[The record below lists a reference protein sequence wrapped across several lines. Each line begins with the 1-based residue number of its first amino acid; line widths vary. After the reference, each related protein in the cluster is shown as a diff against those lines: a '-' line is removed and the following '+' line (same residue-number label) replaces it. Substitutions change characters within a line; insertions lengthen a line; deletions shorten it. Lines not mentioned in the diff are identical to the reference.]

1 MRSLFLIG
9 FIVKPLKEPN
19 VGTLLNKNSCSI
31 TTPQNFL
38 TSQELLLTCNVSS
51 SLKESQDVQESF
63 KHLESWYDDNV
74 SMVDC
79 LSDGPFWNFTELSCR
94 MLTRNASTVLLFSS
108 LSIFFLHNIMY
119 NQENRLQELIL

>member
-1 MRSLFLIG
+1 MFLIG
-9 FIVKPLKEPN
+9 FIMKHLTDPN
-19 VGTLLNKNSCSI
+19 VGTLLNKNSCLI
-31 TTPQNFL
+31 TTPQDCL

-79 LSDGPFWNFTELSCR
+79 LNEGPFWNFRELSCR
-94 MLTRNASTVLLFSS
+94 TLTRNASTVLLLSS
-108 LSIFFLHNIMY
+108 
-119 NQENRLQELIL
+119 